1 MKNRKKYYTVVA
13 GLCVMAA
20 GALFLC
26 GRSEAVLGRDGV
38 VITLETDRQSASEA
52 GSDGPEEERLI
63 VHVCGAVRTEGV
75 YELPAGS
82 RICDAIDAA
91 GGFLPAA
98 DRDYCNLAQPV
109 EDGQQ
114 IRVPTRAEAESLRE
128 EEKRQ
133 NDSLIDINTASE
145 EELMTLPGIGQAR
158 AQAIIACRKENGG
171 FQTIEDIMKVSGIK
185 ESAFLKIKDRIK
197 TGE

>member
-1 MKNRKKYYTVVA
+1 MKEKKKYYTVVA
-13 GLCVMAA
+13 GLCVMIA

-38 VITLETDRQSASEA
+38 VITLETERQG
-52 GSDGPEEERLI
+52 GSTEPEVSREPDLT
-63 VHVCGAVRTEGV
+63 VHVCGAVRNEGV
-75 YELPAGS
+75 YKLPPGS
-82 RICDAIDAA
+82 RIEDAVNAA
-91 GGFLPAA
+91 GGFLPTA
-98 DRDYCNLAQPV
+98 DRDYCNLARLV

-128 EEKRQ
+128 QEWEH
-133 NDSLIDINTASE
+133 DSGLININTATE
-145 EELMTLPGIGQAR
+145 AELMTLPGIGQTR
-158 AQAIIACRKENGG
+158 AQAIIAWREKNGG
-171 FQTIEDIMKVSGIK
+171 FKTIEDIMKVSGIK

>member
-1 MKNRKKYYTVVA
+1 MKEKKKYYTVVA
-13 GLCVMAA
+13 GLCVMIA

-38 VITLETDRQSASEA
+38 VITLETERQG
-52 GSDGPEEERLI
+52 GSTEPEVSREPDLT
-63 VHVCGAVRTEGV
+63 VHVCGAVRNEGV
-75 YELPAGS
+75 YKLPPGS
-82 RICDAIDAA
+82 RIEDAVNAA
-91 GGFLPAA
+91 GGFLPTA
-98 DRDYCNLAQPV
+98 DRDYCNLARLV

-128 EEKRQ
+128 QEREH
-133 NDSLIDINTASE
+133 DSGLININTATE
-145 EELMTLPGIGQAR
+145 AELMTLPGIGQTR
-158 AQAIIACRKENGG
+158 AQAIIAWREKNGG
-171 FQTIEDIMKVSGIK
+171 FKTIEDIMKVSGIK

>member
-1 MKNRKKYYTVVA
+1 M
-13 GLCVMAA
+13 
-20 GALFLC
+20 
-26 GRSEAVLGRDGV
+26 E
-38 VITLETDRQSASEA
+38 
-52 GSDGPEEERLI
+52 
-63 VHVCGAVRTEGV
+63 
-75 YELPAGS
+75 
-82 RICDAIDAA
+82 AA
-91 GGFLPAA
+91 GGFLPEA

-128 EEKRQ
+128 AERQ
-133 NDSLIDINTASE
+133 KSDGLIDINTASE
-145 EELMTLPGIGQAR
+145 AELMQLPGIGQTR
-158 AQAIIACRKENGG
+158 AQAIIAWREKNGG